1 MESELD
7 FQKICP
13 KCSRVY
19 KTETKYCRDC
29 GIELE
34 TIEPSSIHTNPP
46 PAISDLQ
53 TIGTQTSPTP
63 VGEGSKTVTCK
74 NCGVMILAESW
85 RINCPNCGHDMY
97 KQQKT
102 QSKISAAN
110 RGFLIAFTFFMG
122 ISTSLYYFSVKM
134 PIWPALIVGVILGF
148 IFGDLTRN
156 IIKYPEKSETRK
168 IWSRGFWIGFMIF
181 GLMFWWLFTLMFI
194 HLRVLYGPFLAVIVG
209 WAVVL
214 ACGLFGALWGV
225 GQ

>member
-156 IIKYPEKSETRK
+156 IIKYPKKSERRK
-168 IWSRGFWIGFMIF
+168 EVAKSFWICFIFF
-181 GLMFWWLFTLMFI
+181 GLMFWFTFTLMFT
-194 HLRVLYGPFLAVIVG
+194 LWFGPYGHFWSVIAG
-209 WAVVL
+209 WGLGLV
-214 ACGLFGALWGV
+214 CGLFGALWELG
-225 GQ
+225 